1 MTGRI
6 LPHDTLRRRIALTIV
21 AAMLA
26 SLSLNALFVQVA
38 GTWARPPIE
47 RTGLLEQI
55 AATSRVIEAAPP
67 QMRPQLAAAASSPLL
82 DVSWSAY
89 RGDFELPAGG
99 AHVEAEK
106 VPVLRQLL
114 GVDRQI
120 DVFNPGDW
128 PEDSPQARYVALVQ
142 LVDGSWLSFTP
153 PERSWGLDAGTRIAV
168 IIVLGLIATLLVAW
182 VATRQLANPLQRFA
196 SAARRFGGDLSAPP
210 IKIEGPHEIR
220 QAIIAFNTMQ
230 AQIQHFIGER
240 THMLAAISH
249 DLRAPLTR
257 MRLRSEFMEDLDH
270 QRKLIRDV
278 EEMQSMINSAL
289 AFFREDT
296 HPEQPTAFDLSELL
310 QTIID
315 DYRDQD
321 IAIDFTGPAHLVYE
335 GRPLGLKRVIVN
347 LLENAVKYGQRPRTT
362 LSSDGQSVYIEV
374 SDEGPGIPEAA
385 LQRVFDPFFRLET
398 SRNRDTGGVGLGL
411 SAARA
416 IVREQGGE
424 LTLSN
429 RSGAGLVARVELP
442 GNDQGRIK

>member
-1 MTGRI
+1 MICRI

-26 SLSLNALFVQVA
+26 SLTLNVLFVQVA
-38 GTWARPPIE
+38 GIWARPPIE

-55 AATSRVIEAAPP
+55 AATTRVIEAAPAHLR
-67 QMRPQLAAAASSPLL
+67 MQLAAAATTPLL
-82 DVSWSAY
+82 GVSWSAH
-89 RGDFELPAGG
+89 RVDFGLPAGG
-99 AHVEAEK
+99 EHVEAGK
-106 VPVLRQLL
+106 TPVMQQLL
-114 GVDRQI
+114 GDDREI
-120 DVFNPGDW
+120 KVFRPGDW
-128 PEDSPQARYVALVQ
+128 PNESPQARYVALVH

-153 PERSWGLDAGTRIAV
+153 PERSWGLTASARIAV
-168 IIVLGLIATLLVAW
+168 IIILGLVATLLVAW
-182 VATRQLANPLQRFA
+182 IATRQLANPLQRFT
-196 SAARRFGGDLSAPP
+196 SAVRRFGGDLNAPP
-210 IKIEGPHEIR
+210 IDIEGPQEVR

-296 HPEQPTAFDLSELL
+296 HLEQSTAFDLSELL

-315 DYRDQD
+315 DYRDQNTVV
-321 IAIDFTGPAHLVYE
+321 DFGGPAHLVYD
-335 GRPLGLKRVIVN
+335 GRPLGIKRVIVN
-347 LLENAVKYGQRPRTT
+347 LLENAVKYGQHPRIT
-362 LSSDGQSVYIEV
+362 LRCDEYSICIEV
-374 SDEGPGIPEAA
+374 SDEGPGIPEAS

-429 RSGAGLVARVELP
+429 RSRSGLVARVQLP
-442 GNDQGRIK
+442 RTR